1 MNSIDRRSFMKGSFL
16 AAAAIS
22 LPGAIPV
29 PAFAAAGSRGAA
41 NNGPGIVDTDV
52 NLFEWPYRTLKYGDN
67 TRALVAKLR
76 KHGITQA
83 WAGSYEALLHKN
95 LSAVNTRLA
104 NECRIH
110 GEGMLLPFGTVNPA
124 WADWEEDLRR
134 CHEVHKMPGI
144 RLYPGYQ
151 YFGFEDPAFA
161 RLLELAGERGLIVQI
176 VGEMEEPRVHHPSLV
191 VREFDLTALA
201 AAIKAAPQTK
211 VQLMHFSPF
220 IFISG
225 GQVSQKARAQVI
237 NETNAVF
244 DISRLEGNGIVGRVL
259 GVEEPLGI
267 SGVGKI
273 ALERLLFGS
282 HAPYFPVE
290 TSVMRLFESPLT
302 LPQMQAI
309 MEGNARR
316 MLGSSKSV

>member
-1 MNSIDRRSFMKGSFL
+1 M

-22 LPGAIPV
+22 LPATLPV
-29 PAFAAAGSRGAA
+29 PSASAASSSRPGSA
-41 NNGPGIVDTDV
+41 GPGIIDTDI
-52 NLFEWPYRTLKYGDN
+52 NLFQWPYRKLKYGDN
-67 TRALVAKLR
+67 TRGLVAKLR

-83 WAGSYEALLHKN
+83 WAGSYEALFHKN
-95 LSAVNTRLA
+95 ISAVNTRLA
-104 NECRIH
+104 AECRTN
-110 GEGMLLPFGTVNPA
+110 GDGLLLPFGTVNPA

-151 YFGFEDPAFA
+151 YFDLGAPEFA
-161 RLLELAGERGLIVQI
+161 RLIKMAGDRGLIVQI
-176 VGEMEEPRVHHPSLV
+176 VGEMEEPRVHHPSLIV
-191 VREFDLTALA
+191 SELNLTGLA
-201 AAIKAAPQTK
+201 AALKAAPQTK
-211 VQLMHFSPF
+211 VELVHFSPF

-225 GQVSQKARAQVI
+225 GQVSEKARQQVL
-237 NETNAVF
+237 NETNAMF

-259 GVEEPLGI
+259 GIDEPLGI

-273 ALERLLFGS
+273 PLDRLLFGS

-290 TSVMRLFESPLT
+290 TSIMRLFESPLT

-316 MLGSSKSV
+316 FIGSAKTA

>member
-1 MNSIDRRSFMKGSFL
+1 MKSIDRRSFMKGSLL

-22 LPGAIPV
+22 FPANIPV
-29 PAFAAAGSRGAA
+29 QAAAGAPESGIG
-41 NNGPGIVDTDV
+41 NSGPVIIDTDI

-76 KHGITQA
+76 KHGIAQA
-83 WAGSYEALLHKN
+83 WAGSYEALFHKN
-95 LSAVNTRLA
+95 LSAVNSRLA
-104 NECRIH
+104 AECRTN

-161 RLLELAGERGLIVQI
+161 RLLKLAGERGLIVQI

-201 AAIKAAPQTK
+201 TALKATPQTK
-211 VQLMHFSPF
+211 VQLVHFSPF

-225 GQVSQKARAQVI
+225 GQVSQKAREQVLH
-237 NETNAVF
+237 ETNVVF

-259 GVEEPLGI
+259 GVEEPLGV

-273 ALERLLFGS
+273 PLERLLFGS

-316 MLGSSKSV
+316 FLGSSKNA